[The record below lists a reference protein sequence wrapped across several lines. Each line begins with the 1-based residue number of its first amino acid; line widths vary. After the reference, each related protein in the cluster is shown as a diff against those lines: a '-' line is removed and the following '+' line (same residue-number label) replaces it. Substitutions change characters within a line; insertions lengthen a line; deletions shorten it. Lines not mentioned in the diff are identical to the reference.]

1 MLGVQHMLPA
11 WAVGAG
17 LFFLAVVAYLAY
29 SVLAPDVLQQI
40 EKNRLDRY
48 FRYNMVRSFA
58 YYSNRHVTW
67 GGHNLSLPIKCPI
80 PSHHVLLPQIRG
92 YFELRR
98 HTQ

>member
-29 SVLAPDVLQQI
+29 SVLAPDVIQQI

-48 FRYNMVRSFA
+48 FRYNMVRSFFCGVK
-58 YYSNRHVTW
+58 SGIWSCKTKVKMW
-67 GGHNLSLPIKCPI
+67 
-80 PSHHVLLPQIRG
+80 
-92 YFELRR
+92 
-98 HTQ
+98 

>member
-1 MLGVQHMLPA
+1 MSLLYNLQIPAMLGVQHMLPA

-17 LFFLAVVAYLAY
+17 LFFVAVMAYLAY

-58 YYSNRHVTW
+58 YYSNRRVTW
-67 GGHNLSLPIKCPI
+67 GGRNVNYLCL
-80 PSHHVLLPQIRG
+80 
-92 YFELRR
+92 
-98 HTQ
+98 

>member
-1 MLGVQHMLPA
+1 MSLLYNLQIPAMLGVQHMLPA

-17 LFFLAVVAYLAY
+17 LFFVAVMAYLAY

-58 YYSNRHVTW
+58 YYSNRRVTW
-67 GGHNLSLPIKCPI
+67 GVTTSNYLCL
-80 PSHHVLLPQIRG
+80 
-92 YFELRR
+92 
-98 HTQ
+98 